1 MTSQCQCDIACT
13 LKDTLNDGK
22 TRTIGGLIEKKGYD
36 AVYLGVVESE
46 KTGRTTKKG
55 VFAGGDIVTGAAT
68 VILAAGAGRAAGM
81 AIDKYLKDDE
91 WWDPNAPKPEAA
103 PAAK

>member
-1 MTSQCQCDIACT
+1 MQFTKRGYIA
-13 LKDTLNDGK
+13 
-22 TRTIGGLIEKKGYD
+22 
-36 AVYLGVVESE
+36 VESE
-46 KTGRTTKKG
+46 ATGRTTKKG

-81 AIDKYLKDDE
+81 AIDKYLKDGE